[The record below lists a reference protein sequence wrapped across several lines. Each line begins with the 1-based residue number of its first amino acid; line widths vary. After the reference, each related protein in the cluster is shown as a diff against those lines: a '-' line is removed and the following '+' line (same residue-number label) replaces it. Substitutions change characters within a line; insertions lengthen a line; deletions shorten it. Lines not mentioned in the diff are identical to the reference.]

1 MSFLATNEELLLVH
15 RDMPP
20 IAREKR
26 YDLMLTPQFY
36 IFKKESLPV
45 NYQYQAAKLAPS
57 ILDELTGSGEYGYA
71 AIKED
76 DGWALIAYD
85 MAKIESFLEEKGLSK
100 NLINKIY
107 FAQQSKEHFKHP
119 VSVDD
124 KNALVTV
131 DDTVVMLP
139 KSIIGLE
146 ECGILTSEFRPD
158 KGVSPS
164 QSRSALVTQKQAIIV
179 SVLLVLF
186 AIGYL
191 VEGIRY
197 QKAITSVEEKVE
209 AAKSKYP
216 QLEGKS
222 GMVLRSLYQSNHE
235 VDSLQRKIRDHLKS
249 ISRLTSKES
258 KIDTLKIDTKG
269 YDVTIATE
277 KKNIAELKKYARSKK
292 LIVLDSNTSFK
303 LKGAL

>member
-1 MSFLATNEELLLVH
+1 MA
-15 RDMPP
+15 P

-139 KSIIGLE
+139 KSIVGLE

-197 QKAITSVEEKVE
+197 QQAIASVEEKVE

-216 QLEGKS
+216 QLQGKS
-222 GMVLRSLYQSNHE
+222 GMVLRSLYTSNHE
-235 VDSLQRKIRDHLKS
+235 IDSLQRKIRDHLKS
-249 ISRLTSKES
+249 ISKLTSKES
-258 KIDTLKIDTKG
+258 KIDRLKIDTKG
-269 YDVTIATE
+269 YEVTIATE
-277 KKNIAELKKYARSKK
+277 KKNIEELKKYARSKK